1 MQHSTRMKWWIVPAA
16 VFGFIVGVSFSDEQ
30 PGSHA
35 HRARVLRNSD
45 YGYRTQKPTGPSHI
59 PGLSGEST
67 PEEIEFNKKIL
78 GHPQKCLFQ
87 GEDSVEGEG
96 WVNTSRVKVI
106 PKFTDNVAKN
116 SEEFLKACQTI
127 KRELGPKSCSVIEIA
142 GHANGISIGLGKILG
157 FRVTEGKWEHFPKN
171 KETFKEIIQCLK
183 DISWDEAPVV
193 FCSCGAETVDDDFPI
208 ESMRG
213 QKLHYPYKLESQQFL
228 TNLLE
233 RKVISALGAENVQDW
248 GKHCR
253 NGWCI
258 TTPDA
263 KAPKNAL
270 ENFEKFLPKP
280 QVQWDPSGKPL
291 H

>member
-1 MQHSTRMKWWIVPAA
+1 MKRWRFNLAVIFLAQLTSL
-16 VFGFIVGVSFSDEQ
+16 VFGDDPAKHQELKTI
-30 PGSHA
+30 
-35 HRARVLRNSD
+35 LRNSD
-45 YGYRTQKPTGPSHI
+45 YGYRTRIPTGPVHI

-96 WVNTSRVKVI
+96 WVNTSRIKVI
-106 PKFTDNVAKN
+106 PKFTDNIAKN
-116 SEEFLKACQTI
+116 SEEFLKACQAI
-127 KRELGPKSCSVIEIA
+127 KAELGPKACSVIEIA
-142 GHANGISIGLGKILG
+142 GHANGVSIGLGKILG
-157 FRVTEGKWEHFPKN
+157 FRLTEGKWEHFPKDKN
-171 KETFKEIIQCLK
+171 TFKEIVQCLK

-193 FCSCGAETVDDDFPI
+193 FCSCGAETCDDDFPI
-208 ESMRG
+208 KTMAG
-213 QKLHYPYKLESQQFL
+213 VKLHYPNKLESQQYM
-228 TNLLE
+228 TNLLG

-258 TTPDA
+258 TE
-263 KAPKNAL
+263 PK
-270 ENFEKFLPKP
+270 EKVSIETIDEFEKFLPEPK
-280 QVQWDPSGKPL
+280 VQWEPSGKPL

>member
-1 MQHSTRMKWWIVPAA
+1 MRMTRFFI
-16 VFGFIVGVSFSDEQ
+16 GFLVLTRLCSFSLAEESR
-30 PGSHA
+30 SHSEL
-35 HRARVLRNSD
+35 LRLLKKSD
-45 YGYRTQKPTGPSHI
+45 YGYRTRIPTGPAHI
-59 PGLSGEST
+59 PGLSGDST
-67 PEEIEFNKKIL
+67 PEEIEFNKTIL

-127 KRELGPKSCSVIEIA
+127 KAELGPKACSVIEIA
-142 GHANGISIGLGKILG
+142 GHANGVSIGLGKILG
-157 FRVTEGKWEHFPKN
+157 FRLTEGKWEHFPKS
-171 KETFKEIIQCLK
+171 KETFKEIIQCIK
-183 DISWDEAPVV
+183 DISWDTAPVV
-193 FCSCGAETVDDDFPI
+193 FCSCGAETCDEDFPI
-208 ESMRG
+208 KTMAG
-213 QKLHYPYKLESQQFL
+213 QKLHYPYKHESQQFIS
-228 TNLLE
+228 NLLG

-258 TTPDA
+258 TDPTEKVSLDA
-263 KAPKNAL
+263 IHD
-270 ENFEKFLPKP
+270 FEQFLPEPK
-280 QVQWDPSGKPL
+280 VQWDVHGNPL

>member
-1 MQHSTRMKWWIVPAA
+1 MKWWIVPAA
-16 VFGFIVGVSFSDEQ
+16 LFGFIVGVSFSDEA
-30 PGSHA
+30 PGHKQ
-35 HRARVLRNSD
+35 RAKVLRDSD

-171 KETFKEIIQCLK
+171 KETFKEIIQCIK

-208 ESMRG
+208 EAMRG

-233 RKVISALGAENVQDW
+233 RKVISALGAENVQEW

-263 KAPKNAL
+263 KAPKNAI
-270 ENFEKFLPKP
+270 EDFEKFLPKP